1 MEQCCFLKTQTSTYQ
16 KNGQHIFSKAKG
28 VYIWDLNGNKYID
41 LATMGVGTNI
51 LGYANSEI
59 NNEII
64 KIVKKS
70 NISTL
75 NSIEEIK
82 LTKLLLKM
90 NPWASMARYTK
101 TGGEANLVALRAAR
115 SSTKNYKV
123 AFCGYHGWHDWYL
136 STNLQN
142 SKI

>member
-1 MEQCCFLKTQTSTYQ
+1 MSRKNKINLGQKYWNEAKKVIPVEQCCFLKADLYLPKMAS
-16 KNGQHIFSKAKG
+16 IFSKAKG

-101 TGGEANLVALRAAR
+101 TGGEANL
-115 SSTKNYKV
+115 
-123 AFCGYHGWHDWYL
+123 AF
-136 STNLQN
+136 
-142 SKI
+142 